1 MVKKIRVLEEVEPGV
16 KLTDEE
22 MRQQFFEIAKSMDWK
37 LWELLQTMQRL
48 DEKLTVVGVENE
60 DI

>member
-16 KLTDEE
+16 KMMDEE
-22 MRQQFFEIAKSMDWK
+22 MIQQLFEIEKSMDWK

-48 DEKLTVVGVENE
+48 DKKLTVVGDEDE

>member
-16 KLTDEE
+16 KMMDEE
-22 MRQQFFEIAKSMDWK
+22 MLQQLFEIAKSMDWK